1 LWVLSLYLY
10 TNIRYNRYS
19 RYIVPINTK
28 EGKMEN
34 LRNFGDGSQRAGND
48 TAGLGEH
55 TDEGLRAMRPEFAE
69 KSDFFFRAQ
78 IFVFLEILVGCFICA
93 GDGIAGIARTS
104 FRLSHQAIVAIA
116 EMTFRRWQR

>member
-1 LWVLSLYLY
+1 
-10 TNIRYNRYS
+10 
-19 RYIVPINTK
+19 
-28 EGKMEN
+28 MEN
-34 LRNFGDGSQRAGND
+34 LKNFGNGSQGTGND

-55 TDEGLRAMRPEFAE
+55 TDEGLGSMKPKFAE

-78 IFVFLEILVGCFICA
+78 ILIFLEILVGCFICA

-104 FRLSHQAIVAIA
+104 FRLSHQATVAIA

>member
-1 LWVLSLYLY
+1 
-10 TNIRYNRYS
+10 
-19 RYIVPINTK
+19 
-28 EGKMEN
+28 MEN
-34 LRNFGDGSQRAGND
+34 LKNFGDGSQKAGND
-48 TAGLGEH
+48 TADIGEHIDGGLGP
-55 TDEGLRAMRPEFAE
+55 MKPEFFE

>member
-34 LRNFGDGSQRAGND
+34 LRNFGDGSQGAGND
-48 TAGLGEH
+48 TADIGEH
-55 TDEGLRAMRPEFAE
+55 TDEGLGAMKPKAGYLRTYRAL
-69 KSDFFFRAQ
+69 KN
-78 IFVFLEILVGCFICA
+78 
-93 GDGIAGIARTS
+93 
-104 FRLSHQAIVAIA
+104 
-116 EMTFRRWQR
+116 RRNNRVEG

>member
-1 LWVLSLYLY
+1 
-10 TNIRYNRYS
+10 
-19 RYIVPINTK
+19 
-28 EGKMEN
+28 MEN
-34 LRNFGDGSQRAGND
+34 LKNFGDGSQKAGND
-48 TAGLGEH
+48 TADIGEHIDGGLGPMSQSRVPAH
-55 TDEGLRAMRPEFAE
+55 VRAFFE

-78 IFVFLEILVGCFICA
+78 ILIFLEILVGCFICA

>member
-34 LRNFGDGSQRAGND
+34 LRNFGDGSQGAGND
-48 TAGLGEH
+48 TADIGEH
-55 TDEGLRAMRPEFAE
+55 TDEGLGAMDPKFFE

-78 IFVFLEILVGCFICA
+78 ILIFLEILVGCFICA
-93 GDGIAGIARTS
+93 GDGIVEIARTS
-104 FRLSHQAIVAIA
+104 FRLSHQGIVAIA